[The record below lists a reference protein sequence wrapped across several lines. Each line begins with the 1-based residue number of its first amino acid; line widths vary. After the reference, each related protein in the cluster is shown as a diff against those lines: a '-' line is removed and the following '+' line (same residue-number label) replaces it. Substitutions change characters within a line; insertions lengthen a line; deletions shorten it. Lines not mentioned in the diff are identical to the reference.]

1 MTDFGSLE
9 YQQKLSMEL
18 ETWYVHVLL
27 VGDFVVLPLEWIL
40 NLEASQHS
48 LQHVKTEVR
57 NCAFLVIL
65 VLLLLN
71 VGGCGGQPLSSKF
84 ILKVK
89 KQNPLPK
96 EHVHIT
102 FLTPW
107 IVFVGIL
114 GFQSWSRHY
123 EKPCRYLST
132 LLIF

>member
-1 MTDFGSLE
+1 MS
-9 YQQKLSMEL
+9 KLKFEI
-18 ETWYVHVLL
+18 VH
-27 VGDFVVLPLEWIL
+27 
-40 NLEASQHS
+40 
-48 LQHVKTEVR
+48 
-57 NCAFLVIL
+57 FLVIL

-114 GFQSWSRHY
+114 GFQSLSRHY
-123 EKPCRYLST
+123 ERPCIKKQNRVGSFKKKTNLGVIGYQ
-132 LLIF
+132 

>member
-1 MTDFGSLE
+1 MS
-9 YQQKLSMEL
+9 KLKFEI
-18 ETWYVHVLL
+18 VH
-27 VGDFVVLPLEWIL
+27 
-40 NLEASQHS
+40 
-48 LQHVKTEVR
+48 
-57 NCAFLVIL
+57 FLVIL

-114 GFQSWSRHY
+114 GFQSLSRHY
-123 EKPCRYLST
+123 ERPCMYTTHVVYVLNVLSLT
-132 LLIF
+132 LEIVDNGFSDLLEIS